1 MMGCVMKSLKVLA
14 VALGLGCAT
23 AAHADDTIRI
33 MAPVWTGFAP
43 VLVAQDLGY
52 FKDAHLSVDLKFSD
66 ERSDVMA
73 AMAHGSIEMEM
84 RALNEYQGRPRDGN
98 TPGIIIGSID
108 RSLGGDGVIVDGSI
122 HNVSDLKG
130 RTVASESNIPGRLL
144 LQMELHKHGMTLADL
159 KMKEILTSD
168 SVAVFADPSIAAVV
182 TYQPFLQQILGI
194 SADRH
199 PKELVSSADY
209 PDYIVDVLVV
219 RNDDLKAS
227 PDKYKRFLTAL
238 YKAVAYY
245 RSNPEDFAKIAAPHF
260 DLSPDDFKKSV
271 VGSLEYTDLAQ
282 SRAYMGTPEKPGKIK
297 EIFVTLMG
305 LNIENGAASVR
316 LDPAHSIDSSLIAA
330 LPAQ

>member
-1 MMGCVMKSLKVLA
+1 MKSLKVLA
-14 VALGLGCAT
+14 VALGLACAT
-23 AAHADDTIRI
+23 AAHADDTVRI

-43 VLVAQDLGY
+43 VVVAQELGY
-52 FKDAHLSVDLKFSD
+52 FRDAHLSVDLKFSD

-73 AMAHGSIEMEM
+73 AMAHGSIELEM
-84 RALNEYQGRPRDGN
+84 RALNEYQGRPRDEN

-122 HNVSDLKG
+122 HDVTDLKG
-130 RTVASESNIPGRLL
+130 KTVASESNIPGRLL

-182 TYQPFLQQILGI
+182 TYQPFLQQIMTI
-194 SADRH
+194 SSSRQ

-209 PDYIVDVLVV
+209 PDYIVDVIVA
-219 RNDDLKAS
+219 RNDDLKAN
-227 PDKYKRFLTAL
+227 PDKYKRFLTCI

-245 RSNPEDFAKIAAPHF
+245 KSNPDDFAKLAAPHF
-260 DLSPDDFKKSV
+260 DLSADEFKKSV

-282 SRAYMGTPEKPGKIK
+282 SKTYMGTPGKPGKMVD
-297 EIFVTLMG
+297 IFNTLMG
-305 LNIENGAASVR
+305 LNIENGAASVH
-316 LDPAHSIDSSLIAA
+316 LDAARSIDSSLIAA
-330 LPAQ
+330 ISIP